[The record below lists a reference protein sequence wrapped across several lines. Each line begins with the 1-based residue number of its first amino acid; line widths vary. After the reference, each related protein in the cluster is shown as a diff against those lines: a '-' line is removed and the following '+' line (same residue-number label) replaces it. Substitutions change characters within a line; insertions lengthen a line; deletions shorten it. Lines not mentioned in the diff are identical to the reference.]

1 MKIAKLSARLKK
13 HDTELRKLSR
23 FCLPFA
29 KKIVYFEAAKQ
40 VIYQLI
46 KTKP

>member
-1 MKIAKLSARLKK
+1 MKIVKLSTRFKK
-13 HDTELRKLSR
+13 HDKELKKLSR

-40 VIYQLI
+40 AIYQLI